1 MVTAL
6 REVAAV
12 ARLDLAEVMR
22 SRWVY
27 FCIGVY
33 AVLAG
38 VFVLVGL
45 RESSLMGFTGMG
57 RVLLSFSHALVVL
70 LPLLALTATGQVVN
84 RAREDGSLELLFSH
98 PIRRGAYFAGVT
110 LVRYAVLTV
119 PLVALLVVMA
129 LAGGLIFDGE
139 VPWWFLGRAMA
150 LAASLLLAFT
160 GIGVAISTWVRSQAR
175 ATIWLLL
182 AWAGGVALLD
192 FALIG
197 LMLQWQFNPRTLFI
211 LASLNPVQAARMALL
226 AGASSELSVLGP
238 VGFFLA
244 NRVGANTLF
253 LLGMAWPA
261 VLGLGTWA
269 LALRSFRRAD
279 IV

>member
-1 MVTAL
+1 MVTAF

-12 ARLDLAEVMR
+12 ARLDFAEVMR

-27 FCIGVY
+27 FCVGVY
-33 AVLAG
+33 AVLAA